1 MMLPISTHT
10 LLLSC
15 APGRLAARG
24 AVRHYARTANVASEE
39 EIQTARKWL
48 EMLHGDTIPR
58 DIGQLSFSRSSGPG
72 GQNVNKYGPHSSS

>member
-1 MMLPISTHT
+1 MMLRISTHT

-15 APGRLAARG
+15 APGRLTARG
-24 AVRHYARTANVASEE
+24 AVRHYARASVASEE

-48 EMLHGDTIPR
+48 EMLHADTIPR